1 MVTNASLRSIAK
13 FLCNQIP
20 VGLSLKLSILFAV
33 VLCMFLSAIATA
45 GEVESPKFVNVGITD
60 NKGTSIGLKFIPPD
74 TPGWS
79 TERSGMSVT
88 LRQKVTSADDS
99 KEIEAY
105 LIKLD
110 TPVSPLSG
118 YIETIRRNL
127 VDGYANSK
135 KFKISALELAE
146 DPNDNRCARGHLL
159 LEAIAP
165 DQATRQ
171 PTWSEQYFLSCGL
184 LKHKGLGFELRYY
197 HRYLDAKKDPQF
209 AEDARRV
216 LDSATIDDN

>member
-1 MVTNASLRSIAK
+1 MLTCIPSLNSFVTRN
-13 FLCNQIP
+13 P
-20 VGLSLKLSILFAV
+20 GGVSLKLLVQCTA
-33 VLCMFLSAIATA
+33 VLCMLLSAIATA
-45 GEVESPKFVNVGITD
+45 VDVESPRFVNVGITD
-60 NKGTSIGLKFIPPD
+60 NQGTSIGLKFVPPD
-74 TPGWS
+74 EPGWS
-79 TERSGMSVT
+79 TERAGMSAT
-88 LRQKVTSADDS
+88 LRKNATSDGGS

-105 LIKLD
+105 LVKLD
-110 TPVSPLSG
+110 SPVSPLSG

-146 DPNDNRCARGHLL
+146 DTKDDRCVRGHLL
-159 LEAIAP
+159 LEAIEP

-171 PTWSEQYFLSCGL
+171 KKWSEQYFLSCGL

-197 HRYLDAKKDPQF
+197 HRYLDSKKDPQF

-216 LDSATIDDN
+216 LDSAIIDDN